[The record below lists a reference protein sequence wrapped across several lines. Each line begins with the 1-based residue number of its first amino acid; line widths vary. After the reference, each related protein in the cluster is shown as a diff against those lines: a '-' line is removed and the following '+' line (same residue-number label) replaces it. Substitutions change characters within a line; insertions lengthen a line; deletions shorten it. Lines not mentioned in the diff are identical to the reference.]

1 VLGEQLAL
9 LYDGG
14 AARSVAIN
22 NVEAVASAARGIA
35 IMLIDAAIPVGANAG
50 GRAEQT

>member
-14 AARSVAIN
+14 AARSMALN
-22 NVEAVASAARGIA
+22 NVEAAASAAHGIA
-35 IMLIDAAIPVGANAG
+35 TMLVDAAIPVGANAG
-50 GRAEQT
+50 GQAEQT